1 MKNFEELIKV
11 ENGKV
16 SAREL
21 HCFLE
26 IGQDFTSWFKRMID
40 YGFEENKD
48 FTLTKI
54 REGRITKNEYAI
66 TLDMAKEIS
75 MIQNKGEC

>member
-1 MKNFEELIKV
+1 
-11 ENGKV
+11 
-16 SAREL
+16 
-21 HCFLE
+21 
-26 IGQDFTSWFKRMID
+26 MID

-75 MIQNKGEC
+75 MIQNEGEC